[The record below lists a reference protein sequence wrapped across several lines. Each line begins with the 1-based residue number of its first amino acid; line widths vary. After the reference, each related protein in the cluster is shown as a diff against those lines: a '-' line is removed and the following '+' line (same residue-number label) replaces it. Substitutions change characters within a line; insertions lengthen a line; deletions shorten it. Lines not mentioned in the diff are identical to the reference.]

1 MKLGIIIYSDHAETV
16 WNACR
21 LANFSLNKGNHVK
34 VFLMAK
40 GVEAESLTTKDFNI
54 KDLLEKFLKLHIEH
68 QIKNGAT
75 IIQIFDSWAGLLDE
89 KDLPNYVY
97 IPTLNLVEYIGFDV
111 DKVRKKVKDKS
122 IVFLEGEE
130 ILIEYQ
136 NHLERL
142 DNDIKLI
149 PFLYSINPYE

>member
-54 KDLLEKFLKLHIEH
+54 KDLLEKFLKN
-68 QIKNGAT
+68 NGLIYACGT
-75 IIQIFDSWAGLLDE
+75 CLKIRSQESTELCPLSTMADLYDIINES
-89 KDLPNYVY
+89 
-97 IPTLNLVEYIGFDV
+97 
-111 DKVRKKVKDKS
+111 DKVVS
-122 IVFLEGEE
+122 F
-130 ILIEYQ
+130 
-136 NHLERL
+136 
-142 DNDIKLI
+142 
-149 PFLYSINPYE
+149 